1 MRSLRI
7 VRRLSALVLLAALF
21 LPLSRCS
28 QSSDAG
34 QSTQPV
40 QPVQPM
46 QPAEPRQDL
55 DEPLQTPSQ
64 PATYKYFYAWTDF
77 QAGSAGSW
85 LIFLAFLWPIPFL
98 AYEWTHRDRRAPI
111 WLPAAQLPL
120 AAGAILLVYYRTFL
134 NELWIGGYLAYIA
147 LGCLTLALLAEIGIR
162 VVDAVRARRAP
173 GGAQDGARGG
183 AK

>member
-28 QSSDAG
+28 QGSDAA
-34 QSTQPV
+34 QS
-40 QPVQPM
+40 
-46 QPAEPRQDL
+46 A
-55 DEPLQTPSQ
+55 Q
-64 PATYKYFYAWTDF
+64 PATYTYFYAWTDF

-98 AYEWTHRDRRAPI
+98 AHEWARKDRQAPI

-147 LGCLTLALLAEIGIR
+147 LGCFTLALLTEIGIR
-162 VVDAVRARRAP
+162 VGDALRARRAQ
-173 GGAQDGARGG
+173 GA
-183 AK
+183 AKKSGP